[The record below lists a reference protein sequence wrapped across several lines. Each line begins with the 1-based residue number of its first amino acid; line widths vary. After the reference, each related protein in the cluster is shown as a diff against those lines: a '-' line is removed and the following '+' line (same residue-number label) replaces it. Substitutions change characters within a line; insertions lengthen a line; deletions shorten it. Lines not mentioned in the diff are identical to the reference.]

1 MRKKVLILSGIIAL
15 IDQIVKIF
23 ASANLVGNGS
33 IPIIKNFFY
42 LTYVENMGAAW
53 GIFSGNRYFLII
65 IAILAIY
72 GIVKYF
78 LLDVNITKI
87 EFAAYGL
94 ILGGIIGN
102 LIDRI
107 LYGFVIDY
115 ADFRFGNYFFPVFNI
130 ADSVIVIGVGLV
142 IFHLIRTAVEQRRI
156 K

>member
-1 MRKKVLILSGIIAL
+1 MRKRILILSGIVTL
-15 IDQIVKIF
+15 IDQLVKIF
-23 ASANLVGNGS
+23 ATTVLAGNAS
-33 IPIIKNFFY
+33 VTVIKDFFY
-42 LTYVENMGAAW
+42 LTYVENTGAAW
-53 GIFSGNRYFLII
+53 GILSGNRYFLII

-72 GIVKYF
+72 AIVKYF
-78 LLDVNITKI
+78 LLDINITKI

-115 ADFRFGNYFFPVFNI
+115 AEFRFGSYQFPVFNI
-130 ADSVIVIGVGLV
+130 ADSAIVVGTGLV
-142 IFHLIRTAVEQRRI
+142 IFHLIRNAVKQRRT